1 MKKNLFLFLA
11 GGSIYPTLEMA
22 WRGRTHVSMAVAGGI
37 CLCLIDNICNFR
49 LKKHPLFTK
58 CLAGAGIITGVEF
71 LTGVVV
77 NIVWK
82 LDVWD
87 YSFLPMNI
95 LGQICLPFSAL
106 WALATL
112 PAMGLCKVCDN
123 SKYLSA

>member
-22 WRGRTHVSMAVAGGI
+22 WRGRTHVSMAVAGGL
-37 CLCLIDNICNFR
+37 CLCLIDKICNIR
-49 LKKHPLFTK
+49 LKRRPLFTK

-77 NIVWK
+77 NIAWK

-87 YSFLPMNI
+87 YSFLPFNI
-95 LGQICLPFSAL
+95 LGQICLPFSVL

-112 PAMGLCKVCDN
+112 PAMGLCKICDK
-123 SKYLSA
+123 SKYLST